1 MEKEYNI
8 KNSEVNLENTKIE
21 SKGPSTDDL
30 KSRFKEG
37 SIPLQAD
44 YADLINIADIGRKA
58 TGQAPQQNGPGL
70 GLKLDDNGTLNLK
83 MGTIPS
89 KDFSP
94 LILEKDILSVDL
106 GSGLINKDNGI
117 SVGEGKGIVV
127 NTDDVAVKAAAD
139 GGIKVDDKGVSVKY
153 GDGISVNG
161 NGVEVK
167 AKDKGSISVEPDGI
181 AVKCWDGGGIVVTDN
196 TGLYLKLE
204 GGNSSNAWSGV
215 SGLSLSTKGVKVK
228 AGNGIKVDDKGVSI
242 DPNKVLPRG
251 MIVMFSGSSV
261 PEGWALC
268 DGNNG
273 TPNLIDRF
281 ILGGDF
287 SGVKGQSNTKVSG
300 PKDGKSFS
308 FNSDEATLNI
318 NGRTNERSLSIG
330 QIPNHNH
337 LSGIII
343 DTEIM
348 AQHGY
353 YKIDSN
359 KRAVASSN
367 NTNNRYLYY
376 STGMTTS
383 KGVVNG
389 NSPET
394 HNHDID
400 VKNTG
405 KHSHSNKI
413 TVPYYILAFIMK
425 L

>member
-1 MEKEYNI
+1 MEKEYNLQ
-8 KNSEVNLENTKIE
+8 NSEVNLENTNIK

-58 TGQAPQQNGPGL
+58 TGQAPQQNGPGA

-83 MGTIPS
+83 MGTIANNG
-89 KDFSP
+89 FSP
-94 LILEKDILSVDL
+94 LMLQDDILSVDL

-117 SVGEGKGIVV
+117 SVGQGNGIVV
-127 NTDDVAVKAAAD
+127 NKDDIAVKVDNGINVD
-139 GGIKVDDKGVSVKY
+139 GKGVSVKA
-153 GDGISVNG
+153 GNGISVG
-161 NGVEVK
+161 EKGVEVK
-167 AKDKGSISVEPDGI
+167 AKDKGSISVDSDGI

-251 MIVMFSGSSV
+251 MIVMFSGSSI

-268 DGNNG
+268 DGKND

-308 FNSDEATLNI
+308 FDSDEATLNI

-348 AQHGY
+348 AQHSY